1 MPPLGKKD
9 AEGSHSK
16 ASIPLPCLI
25 PVASPFHLTP
35 QAVWV
40 LSIPDALHTHLTAL
54 FTGPQ
59 AQRALPHHLLSPALL
74 L

>member
-16 ASIPLPCLI
+16 ASIPLLCLI